1 MKARTFILT
10 AGATLAL
17 AVPAAQAASAR
28 NGLYQVQV
36 HTVLAESQAAK
47 SSATSAELQAIRLR
61 GAGLNSEYHIGFSA
75 SVAGA
80 TSAELRAIRL
90 RGAGLNSKY
99 HTGS

>member
-1 MKARTFILT
+1 MKARTLILA
-10 AGATLAL
+10 AGAALAL

-61 GAGLNSEYHIGFSA
+61 GAGLNSRYQIGSA
-75 SVAGA
+75 SVA
-80 TSAELRAIRL
+80 SELRAIRL
-90 RGAGLNSKY
+90 QGAGLNGKY
-99 HTGS
+99 HIGF